1 MADTR
6 ELKVYAGTELSIVVK
21 SVTMSVRVQSMSTKG
36 KEIIYNLFLLL
47 MDSESFL
54 SKAES
59 IIHNTLIINMSSL
72 KSTIRQIFSGS
83 KQA

>member
-36 KEIIYNLFLLL
+36 KEII
-47 MDSESFL
+47 
-54 SKAES
+54 
-59 IIHNTLIINMSSL
+59 
-72 KSTIRQIFSGS
+72 
-83 KQA
+83 